1 MKPNSLAYGMYV
13 DVSDTYDDG
22 NRYAAIFDGGYVG
35 IGTTEPQAE
44 LHVSGNVIIDI

>member
-22 NRYAAIFDGGYVG
+22 ATRYATIFDGGCWYWY
-35 IGTTEPQAE
+35 IEPQAE
-44 LHVSGNVIIDI
+44 LC